1 MSMCRSTP
9 TIRAS
14 SEIVFHLRYRRVAES
29 MTRMSKRRLL
39 CLLLFVCAS
48 GLIYYGGVMLFLVP
62 GDIGEAYLSS
72 LIHSRLLY
80 GTVPFVS
87 GLLFLALAVFF
98 WRNRTASG

>member
-1 MSMCRSTP
+1 LRFN
-9 TIRAS
+9 RAT
-14 SEIVFHLRYRRVAES
+14 ET

-62 GDIGEAYLSS
+62 GDVGEAYLSC

-80 GTVPFVS
+80 GTIPFVS
-87 GLLFLALAVFF
+87 GLLLFALAVFL
-98 WRNRTASG
+98 WRKRPASG